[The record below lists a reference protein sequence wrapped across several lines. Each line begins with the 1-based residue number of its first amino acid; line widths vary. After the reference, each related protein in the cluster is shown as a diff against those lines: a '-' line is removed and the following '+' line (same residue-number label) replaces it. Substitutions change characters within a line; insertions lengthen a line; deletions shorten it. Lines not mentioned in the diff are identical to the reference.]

1 MLDDLRVVE
10 LSATSAAAFAGRFC
24 ADAGA
29 EVILVEPPSGHPL
42 RYEGPF
48 RDDVP
53 NPETSALLPPGDGFL
68 PALPLAVLDPLDLRW
83 EVLREANRALVMTQ
97 ITPFGNTGPYR

>member
-48 RDDVP
+48 PNGVP
-53 NPETSALLPPGDGFL
+53 DPETSAAHLHVNAGKRSVTIDLAHAGERAPAADRRPP
-68 PALPLAVLDPLDLRW
+68 
-83 EVLREANRALVMTQ
+83 TSS
-97 ITPFGNTGPYR
+97 

>member
-29 EVILVEPPSGHPL
+29 EVILVEPPTGHAL

-48 RDDVP
+48 VQPSAISRQP
-53 NPETSALLPPGDGFL
+53 SALSLKK
-68 PALPLAVLDPLDLRW
+68 AASLRI
-83 EVLREANRALVMTQ
+83 EGILKAE
-97 ITPFGNTGPYR
+97 G